1 MKKTTIYHLAIVGLF
16 TVILTAGTCQ
26 GQEKTFRA
34 DKVYFRSGFGFTVP
48 VGESNEYLTT
58 KFSTSLGMLYALG
71 KGPLFVYPK
80 LNLHAFGFNQLMAD
94 SGNETLTKVG
104 RATTYLLNVAMGY
117 RQSIGQLGF
126 YGYMGG
132 GGGLVLTPRIILN
145 PGATIATQHNETTT
159 MPILETGGGV
169 DYAFGNTQVFIE
181 ASYLG
186 GFRKIENKT
195 FHSVPVNVGVK
206 TNISRIFFK

>member
-1 MKKTTIYHLAIVGLF
+1 MKRTITCLLAIFGLF
-16 TVILTAGTCQ
+16 TVICTPAICQ
-26 GQEKTFRA
+26 TQEKNFRT

-94 SGNETLTKVG
+94 SGNQTLAKVG

-117 RQSIGQLGF
+117 RKSVGQIGF

-145 PGATIATQHNETTT
+145 PGATTATQHNETTA

-169 DYAFGNTQVFIE
+169 DYALGNTQLFIE

-186 GFRKIENKT
+186 GFRKIEDKT